1 MIVPKWL
8 AATAVIALLVLAG
21 LLWRSTPPARRLAF
35 HAPASALAEAM
46 PEPPSDAPL
55 IAPASDVTPL
65 DREAKR
71 FKRYDKDKDGAISR
85 DEYLAA
91 RKKAFAKLDTDHD
104 GKLSFDEYSVKAIAK
119 FDAADAK
126 HDGKLTPAE
135 FATTAVKRKPRT
147 KAVCPPGTRAA
158 TREAP
163 VEAEEQ

>member
-8 AATAVIALLVLAG
+8 AASVVVVLVVLAG

-35 HAPASALAEAM
+35 RAPAEAEVAAQAA
-46 PEPPSDAPL
+46 SDAPL
-55 IAPASDVTPL
+55 VAPVSDVTPL

-71 FKRYDKDKDGAISR
+71 FKRYDKDKDGVISR

-91 RKKAFAKLDTDHD
+91 RRKAFAKLDTDHD

-119 FDAADAK
+119 FDAADVK

-147 KAVCPPGTRAA
+147 KAVCPPGTAREVAA
-158 TREAP
+158 PA
-163 VEAEEQ
+163 EAEEGQ